1 MAFLL
6 TAPASYY
13 TFAPT
18 LFAAAAER
26 HYRTLSFCL
35 ETSMTQPTLQFRGGK
50 IASTV
55 PLLFF
60 VVWAISICVAG
71 APDEKGLILGATIGL
86 TLGMFLC
93 RDRWWNYAEEV
104 MVGMANKIATVT
116 IMAWFWAGM
125 FAQVLRAGGLVDGLV
140 WLGGASDATG
150 GVFVGATFILA
161 ATFASAVGTGY
172 GTTVAFTT
180 LMFPAGL
187 IMGADPV
194 WLFAAILSGAA
205 FGDNLA
211 PVSDT
216 TVVSATTQET
226 DIPGVVRSRFKYAV
240 IAAFPAVVI
249 FTIFGGGEAS
259 VDPVQAEQI
268 LSETADPRGLIL
280 LIPFAL
286 VIFLALRGN
295 HILVTL
301 TWGIVS
307 AIALGFAFQLLT
319 LSDIVSLDT
328 DQKLVG
334 GALVQGIAGYLSLAI
349 LVLLIVAGGHIM
361 RLGGAMDAIV
371 DGLARMAGRSVAR
384 AEVAMWSII
393 FSLNVFITIN
403 TAAEITAAPV
413 IAQLGKRFKLHP
425 YRRANF
431 LDAVSSALGYI
442 FPWGGGVLIGYQTIR
457 NLQETYD
464 FVTVVSPTE
473 VWPFVLHGWFL
484 ALVMLGAAITGFGR
498 RFEGPDGKP
507 VKKLPE

>member
-1 MAFLL
+1 
-6 TAPASYY
+6 
-13 TFAPT
+13 
-18 LFAAAAER
+18 
-26 HYRTLSFCL
+26 
-35 ETSMTQPTLQFRGGK
+35 MTEPILRFRGGK
-50 IASTV
+50 VASAL
-55 PLLFF
+55 PLMFF
-60 VVWAISICVAG
+60 VVWAITICVAG
-71 APDEKGLILGATIGL
+71 APDENGLILGAALGL
-86 TLGMFLC
+86 TVGMFLC
-93 RDRWWNYAEEV
+93 KNRWWDYAEEV
-104 MVGMANKIATVT
+104 MAGMANKIATVT

-140 WLGGASDATG
+140 WLGGASNATG
-150 GVFVGATFILA
+150 GVFVGATFVLA

-172 GTTVAFTT
+172 GTTVAFCT
-180 LMFPAGL
+180 LMYPAGL

-194 WLFAAILSGAA
+194 WMFAAILSGAA

-226 DIPGVVRSRFKYAV
+226 DIPGVVRSRFKYAI
-240 IAAFPAVVI
+240 IAAVPAIII
-249 FTIFGGGEAS
+249 FTIMGGGAGT
-259 VDPVQAEQI
+259 VDPEQADRI
-268 LSETADPRGLIL
+268 LAETADPKGLIL

-307 AIALGFAFQLLT
+307 AIILGFIFRLYIA
-319 LSDIVSLDT
+319 SDIVSLDT
-328 DQKLVG
+328 EAKLVG
-334 GALVQGIAGYLSLAI
+334 GALVQGITGYLSMSI

-361 RLGGAMDAIV
+361 KMGGAMNAIV

-393 FSLNVFITIN
+393 FALNAFITIN

-413 IAQLGKRFKLHP
+413 ISQLGKRFKLHP

-464 FVTVVSPTE
+464 FITPVSPTD

-484 ALVMLGAAITGFGR
+484 ALVMLIAAITGYGR
-498 RFEGPDGKP
+498 RFEGPDGEP
-507 VKKLPE
+507 VKSLPAEAAVDQKS

>member
-1 MAFLL
+1 M
-6 TAPASYY
+6 TE
-13 TFAPT
+13 PT
-18 LFAAAAER
+18 LR
-26 HYRTLSFCL
+26 
-35 ETSMTQPTLQFRGGK
+35 FRGGRA
-50 IASTV
+50 ASAV
-55 PLLFF
+55 PLLIF
-60 VVWAISICVAG
+60 VTWAISICVAG
-71 APDEKGLILGATIGL
+71 APDENGLILGAVIGL
-86 TLGMFLC
+86 TVGMFLC
-93 RDRWWNYAEEV
+93 KDRWWNYAEEV
-104 MVGMANKIATVT
+104 MSGMANKVATVT

-125 FAQVLRAGGLVDGLV
+125 FAQVLRAGGLVNGLV
-140 WLGGASDATG
+140 WLGHASDATG
-150 GVFVGATFILA
+150 GVFTGATFILA
-161 ATFASAVGTGY
+161 ATFATAVGTGY
-172 GTTVAFTT
+172 GTTVAFCT

-226 DIPGVVRSRFKYAV
+226 DIPGVVRSRFKYAI

-249 FTIFGGGEAS
+249 FTLLGGGGS
-259 VDPVQAEQI
+259 VDPVQAERL
-268 LSETADPRGLIL
+268 LSETANPKGLLL

-307 AIALGFAFQLLT
+307 AIVLGLIFRLLAPA
-319 LSDIVSLDT
+319 DIVSLDIE
-328 DQKLVG
+328 QKLVG
-334 GALVQGIAGYLSLAI
+334 GALVQGIAGYLSLSI

-371 DGLARMAGRSVAR
+371 DGLAKMAGKSVAR
-384 AEVAMWSII
+384 AEVSMWSII

-403 TAAEITAAPV
+403 TAAEITAAP
-413 IAQLGKRFKLHP
+413 IISQLGKRFKLHP

-457 NLQETYD
+457 NLQETYE
-464 FVTVVSPTE
+464 FVTPVSPTD

-484 ALVMLGAAITGFGR
+484 ALVMLIAAITGFGR

-507 VKKLPE
+507 VKEFPAEAE

>member
-1 MAFLL
+1 
-6 TAPASYY
+6 
-13 TFAPT
+13 
-18 LFAAAAER
+18 
-26 HYRTLSFCL
+26 
-35 ETSMTQPTLQFRGGK
+35 
-50 IASTV
+50 V

-60 VVWAISICVAG
+60 VVWAITICVAG
-71 APDEKGLILGATIGL
+71 APDENGLILGAVLGITI
-86 TLGMFLC
+86 GMFLC
-93 RDRWWNYAEEV
+93 KDRWWNYAEEI
-104 MVGMANKIATVT
+104 MAGMANKIATVT

-140 WLGGASDATG
+140 WLGGASNATG
-150 GVFVGATFILA
+150 GVFVGATFVLA

-180 LMFPAGL
+180 LMYPAGL
-187 IMGADPV
+187 IMGADAV

-226 DIPGVVRSRFKYAV
+226 DIPGVVRSRFKYAI
-240 IAAFPAVVI
+240 IAALPALVI
-249 FTIFGGGEAS
+249 FTLMGGGGAA
-259 VDPVQAEQI
+259 VDPAQAERI
-268 LSETADPRGLIL
+268 LAETANPRGLIL
-280 LIPFAL
+280 LAPFAL

-307 AIALGFAFQLLT
+307 ALGLGVAFKLFGAA
-319 LSDIVSLDT
+319 DVISLDT

-334 GALVQGIAGYLSLAI
+334 GALVQGITGYLSMSI

-371 DGLARMAGRSVAR
+371 EGLARIAGKSVAR

-393 FSLNVFITIN
+393 FALNAFITIN

-413 IAQLGKRFKLHP
+413 VSQLGKRFKLHP

-457 NLQETYD
+457 VLEGQYD
-464 FVTVVSPTE
+464 FITPVSPTE

-484 ALVMLGAAITGFGR
+484 ALVMLLAAISGFGR

-507 VKKLPE
+507 VKSLSE